1 MELEITMFSKR
12 AFIWLGDGWYI
23 LNDANDTNSL
33 LLDYH
38 CMTVVRK
45 NNVHVV
51 YYEDLD
57 SNNESVDVRVFDKD
71 GYLFADTF
79 ALSYEELKEASK
91 RILEKDAEGLR
102 LFNMMNDDIY
112 NNPTYVEYKGD
123 KTND

>member
-1 MELEITMFSKR
+1 MELEITMFGKR

-38 CMTVVRK
+38 CITVVRK

-51 YYEDLD
+51 YYEDMD
-57 SNNESVDVRVFDKD
+57 NNNESVDVRVFDKE
-71 GYLFADTF
+71 GFLVADTF
-79 ALSYEELKEASK
+79 TLSYEELKEVSK
-91 RILEKDAEGLR
+91 HILEKDTEGLR

-123 KTND
+123 ESND

>member
-1 MELEITMFSKR
+1 MELEITMFGKR
-12 AFIWLGDGWYI
+12 AFIWLGDGWHI

-38 CMTVVRK
+38 CITVVRK

-79 ALSYEELKEASK
+79 TLSYEELKEASK
-91 RILEKDAEGLR
+91 RILKKDAEGLR

-123 KTND
+123 KNK